1 MRKRPPNSFR
11 TKLKEREAEVPVP
24 PGCRAGWWGATAC
37 DAQGAFCHLFLHTVR
52 SEGGA
57 LAGRRSSHAETDD
70 SRNRIEARQADS
82 RSPPGIP
89 SEARATCGQ
98 DSGRDR
104 QAQISA
110 SGDSDSRRFLGS
122 AGMPGVG
129 DCGRAVPK
137 AGHEILPVASAGKRV
152 RTEFRVSGSYR
163 RTRLVAGAAPGRVA
177 GVAKPAER
185 AERFRLVEAPKSRIR
200 RHRFR
205 AAIRAKRGRD
215 AGLRERR
222 RSVRDPGT
230 PHSDRV
236 APPGGGFGLQD
247 GARGGDASADA
258 RPPAGAVGRSSG
270 PCGAFLGNRDRNS
283 DGTLMRRRSCKSG
296 RVRDRCVVPQGVRQ
310 YGRSRWLSWRPG

>member
-122 AGMPGVG
+122 AGMPGSATADVRFPRRGTRSYRSPLPESASERSSGSPGRTGEPDSSPGQRPGGSPALRNRPNGRSGSGWSRRRKAESVG
-129 DCGRAVPK
+129 IGFVPQFARSEDGTPGCANDVVRSGIPAPRIRIVSHRRAADSVFRTARGEGTQARTPGRLREPSVGRA
-137 AGHEILPVASAGKRV
+137 A
-152 RTEFRVSGSYR
+152 
-163 RTRLVAGAAPGRVA
+163 
-177 GVAKPAER
+177 PAER
-185 AERFRLVEAPKSRIR
+185 FSGTATETRTEPSCV
-200 RHRFR
+200 
-205 AAIRAKRGRD
+205 G
-215 AGLRERR
+215 
-222 RSVRDPGT
+222 DP
-230 PHSDRV
+230 
-236 APPGGGFGLQD
+236 
-247 GARGGDASADA
+247 AR
-258 RPPAGAVGRSSG
+258 AGASG
-270 PCGAFLGNRDRNS
+270 TGA
-283 DGTLMRRRSCKSG
+283 
-296 RVRDRCVVPQGVRQ
+296 
-310 YGRSRWLSWRPG
+310 